1 VSTARDVIATS
12 LDDCTCYPGGINP
25 ADYEGPQEHC
35 SMHGRPSLQAVAI
48 LDALAA
54 AGFVVIHARR
64 AAPAM
69 TGLRE
74 AAKAFIAQ
82 RDDFI
87 RAIKASPGDD
97 ADYWRWQGH
106 AEARRK
112 FREALERKGIDVT
125 AEPALVVEPAGKESD
140 T

>member
-1 VSTARDVIATS
+1 VSTAREVIVFA
-12 LDDCTCYPGGINP
+12 LHDADCPDTKCDPMVMGKYYRQ
-25 ADYEGPQEHC
+25 AD
-35 SMHGRPSLQAVAI
+35 R
-48 LDALAA
+48 LAA
-54 AGFVVIHARR
+54 AGFVVIHAGR

-74 AAKAFIAQ
+74 AVKAFIAQ